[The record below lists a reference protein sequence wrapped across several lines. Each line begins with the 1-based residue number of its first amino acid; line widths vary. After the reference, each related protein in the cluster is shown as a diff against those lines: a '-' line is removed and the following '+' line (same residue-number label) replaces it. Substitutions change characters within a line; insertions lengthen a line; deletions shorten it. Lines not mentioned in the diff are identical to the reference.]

1 MSWRGDV
8 ARNATVAAYRPAMAP
23 DQQAALADDD
33 VVVPAHVDERGR
45 GRRLLAPAAAAV
57 GVLGVVGYL
66 AAVDPNQPGHY
77 PLCPTQA
84 LLGID
89 CPGCGALRGTHD
101 LVTGNLAGALDQN
114 ILLIVFMP
122 LMVVLWARWVG
133 RAWRGSTPA
142 VSRGEFRRRT
152 SIMITVL
159 VAVLAFGVIRNF
171 VPYLGSGI
179 G

>member
-1 MSWRGDV
+1 MGAD
-8 ARNATVAAYRPAMAP
+8 ATQV
-23 DQQAALADDD
+23 LADDD
-33 VVVPAHVDERGR
+33 IVVPAQVDDRSR
-45 GRRLLAPAAAAV
+45 ARRMLAPVATV
-57 GVLGVVGYL
+57 GGVLAGLGYL
-66 AAVDPNQPGHY
+66 AAVDPNTPGHY

-101 LVTGNLAGALDQN
+101 LVTGNVAGALDHN
-114 ILLIVFMP
+114 ILLVVLVP
-122 LMVVLWARWVG
+122 LAVVLWARWAR
-133 RAWRGSTPA
+133 RAWRGETPA

-152 SIMITVL
+152 TVTITAL
-159 VAVLAFGVIRNF
+159 VALLAFGVIRNF